1 MLKAAWFTRFPEK
14 AGDEEAR
21 RNREQRSVAL
31 AAALTGLERYVES
44 DAIGPH
50 PTVSGA
56 SEEKVFFDGYSCA
69 WFENRAALD
78 TAMRTPEWEGLHANE
93 LEWEGAEMG
102 AVVEEL
108 TLKPGPQSSFKAVW
122 VLRFRKDRNRQ
133 WLRDFWSNEH
143 AEFVLDAPGVDR
155 YLQNHVVASLRDGG
169 FDTIGFD
176 GFAECWFKSQDAFLE
191 AVSSPQW
198 EGLVAEGAE
207 LFDMS
212 FLWGAVLSERVVKES
227 AGQLV

>member
-1 MLKAAWFTRFPEK
+1 MLKAAWFTRLPEGVDK
-14 AGDEEAR
+14 GDAQRRRAKEAGA
-21 RNREQRSVAL
+21 VP
-31 AAALTGLERYVES
+31 GLERYVES
-44 DAIGPH
+44 DALGPH
-50 PTVSGA
+50 PSVSGA
-56 SEEKVFFDGYSCA
+56 SEEKVFFDGYACA

-78 TAMRTPEWEGLHANE
+78 NAMRSPEWEALVANE
-93 LEWEGAEMG
+93 LEWEHTEMA

-108 TLKPGPQSSFKAVW
+108 ELKPGPRSPFKAVW
-122 VLRFRKDRNRQ
+122 VLRFRRDRNRQ

-155 YLQNHVVASLRDGG
+155 YVQNHVVASLRDGG
-169 FDTIGFD
+169 FDAIGFD
-176 GFAECWFKSQDAFLE
+176 GFAECWFKDRDAFLQ
-191 AVSSPQW
+191 AVTSPQW